1 MSLNG
6 KIALDTQYIR
16 ITTPVH
22 VGYMFLHNKSQKPV
36 ILCINTHLRESQLQS
51 ALIQPT
57 LRPLSPTADPLTER
71 ARFGAM
77 LWEEH
82 LSSAQCSPLS
92 LSL

>member
-1 MSLNG
+1 MFIKLMSLNG

-77 LWEEH
+77 L
-82 LSSAQCSPLS
+82 
-92 LSL
+92 